1 MQQTNKRQ
9 HYVGVAPRW
18 LTTAIEKN
26 GLPIE
31 TLLSY
36 EKLSTIASPE
46 DVCFYDQYLRHM
58 HLYVG
63 TYFNDFIS
71 IRQLPANRRWLDK
84 YAERSE
90 VARVTFEATVKRL
103 GSDLTESSVP
113 VTVRRYMYEPVCIGL
128 DTLFF
133 VPTED
138 TNASMSGTSEFFEKA
153 LDALAKQL
161 NVSDLQRFDVYQ
173 SFCTV

>member
-18 LTTAIEKN
+18 LLTAVEKN

-46 DVCFYDQYLRHM
+46 DVCFYDQYLRHSEI
-58 HLYVG
+58 YIG
-63 TYFNDFIS
+63 KQFGDFTS
-71 IRQLPANRRWLDK
+71 VRLLPENRRWL
-84 YAERSE
+84 ERYSDRLE
-90 VARVTFEATVKRL
+90 VARVTFESTIKRL
-103 GSDLTESSVP
+103 GDNLTDSSVP
-113 VTVRRYMYEPVCIGL
+113 VTVRRYTYEPISIGL

-133 VPTED
+133 VPTD
-138 TNASMSGTSEFFEKA
+138 DVNASASGTPEFFEKA

-161 NVSDLQRFDVYQ
+161 NVSDLKRFDVYQ

>member
-18 LTTAIEKN
+18 LLTAIEKN

-46 DVCFYDQYLRHM
+46 DVCFYDQYLRHSEI
-58 HLYVG
+58 YIGKV
-63 TYFNDFIS
+63 FSDFTS
-71 IRQLPANRRWLDK
+71 VRLLPQNRRWLEN
-84 YAERSE
+84 YSERFE
-90 VARVTFEATVKRL
+90 VARVTFESTIKRL
-103 GSDLTESSVP
+103 GDKLSDSSVP
-113 VTVRRYMYEPVCIGL
+113 MTVRRYTYEPVCIGL

-133 VPTED
+133 VPSED
-138 TNASMSGTSEFFEKA
+138 VNTPVPGTPEFFEKA

-161 NVSDLQRFDVYQ
+161 NVTDLQRFDVYQ